1 LNSAAPRFIAG
12 PNKEHPMLA
21 LAVIFGF
28 VVVLG
33 AINYFEFGRVD

>member
-1 LNSAAPRFIAG
+1 LPG
-12 PNKEHPMLA
+12 PTRSIRMLA

-33 AINYFEFGRVD
+33 AINFLEFGRVD